1 MPATRHC
8 FQVLCLAALIS
19 GCASTSHEV
28 EPVYAPP
35 GRYALLSCEQL
46 EKLAVDTDGKI
57 AAVSVRVDTPSAGD
71 RVALGVGM
79 VLWPVLF
86 MVEGNSS
93 ARDRL
98 AVLKGQRISIDNERL
113 DRNCPGL
120 QTDTPIPGLTA
131 DNKQQVSA
139 PRPEWPSPL

>member
-1 MPATRHC
+1 MRATRHC
-8 FQVLCLAALIS
+8 FQVLFLAALIS

-28 EPVYAPP
+28 EPVYAPQ
-35 GRYALLSCEQL
+35 GRYASLSCVQLEQL
-46 EKLAVDTDGKI
+46 ATETDEKI

-93 ARDRL
+93 ARDQL

-120 QTDTPIPGLTA
+120 QAGTSPLDLTA
-131 DNKQQVSA
+131 DNKQQVTA